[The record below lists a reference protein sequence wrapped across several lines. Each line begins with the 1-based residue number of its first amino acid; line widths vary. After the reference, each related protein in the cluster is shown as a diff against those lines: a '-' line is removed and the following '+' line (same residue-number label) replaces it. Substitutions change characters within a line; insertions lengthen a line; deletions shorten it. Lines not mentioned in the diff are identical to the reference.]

1 LRICDILDKKRGCAM
16 NKAKFTG
23 GVGCTLLILGIIA
36 CFVSLYANMIE
47 FGPFNPSPGF
57 GFKQIIGVIA
67 AVVFITGGGYLT
79 FRSNRYI

>member
-1 LRICDILDKKRGCAM
+1 M
-16 NKAKFTG
+16 NKAKVTG
-23 GVGCTLLILGIIA
+23 SAGCALLILGIIA

-47 FGPFNPSPGF
+47 FGPFSPSPGF

-67 AVVFITGGGYLT
+67 AVIFITGGGYLT

>member
-1 LRICDILDKKRGCAM
+1 MK
-16 NKAKFTG
+16 KAKFIG

-67 AVVFITGGGYLT
+67 AVIFITGGGYLT